1 MRVVLCYILLFVNLN
16 FPSLSNQIRCKI
28 QVVVSVFQLWFLV
41 CVYPSSMLISQ
52 PSSITQVMRIIIWV
66 VGQCYGCNCLV
77 RYIWLSTDSS
87 FIQHVSV
94 VQQLMARSHVSC
106 VLALV
111 VDQSFGCMS
120 FVRYLVSS
128 LQPRHSFVITLGW
141 PMSFAQT
148 LKSSPFIFL
157 HIRFLNHVLY
167 PRALMLMP
175 DKEKNRKNIKSMIL
189 TCLGC
194 NIDLSTYF
202 FNPNLHLLKT
212 PLPQITFM
220 SPKTLLHSL
229 LDPSRPQPPL
239 VFINPRFPW

>member
-1 MRVVLCYILLFVNLN
+1 
-16 FPSLSNQIRCKI
+16 
-28 QVVVSVFQLWFLV
+28 
-41 CVYPSSMLISQ
+41 
-52 PSSITQVMRIIIWV
+52 
-66 VGQCYGCNCLV
+66 
-77 RYIWLSTDSS
+77 
-87 FIQHVSV
+87 
-94 VQQLMARSHVSC
+94 
-106 VLALV
+106 
-111 VDQSFGCMS
+111 
-120 FVRYLVSS
+120 
-128 LQPRHSFVITLGW
+128 
-141 PMSFAQT
+141 MSFAQT

-220 SPKTLLHSL
+220 SPKTHLHSL
-229 LDPSRPQPPL
+229 IDPSRPQPPL
-239 VFINPRFPW
+239 VFINPRFPWWFQVDFSTDFAFSLKVIHFPLLSLHFLHPWHFCGHPL